1 MLILQAPKTSPWYV
15 LKLEAGLFAGN
26 GISIDT
32 DSKKDFIGHLSYNN
46 STPKMKYGVGIS
58 LYDGFIFQPTN
69 KVYTLA
75 NNVFVENSDAANLN
89 GFAKRQYL
97 GVDAQISTSSML
109 GLTSLRA
116 EYLMGTQPGSSSS
129 SNSPTATATV
139 TGDTYIRSFTGGY
152 IHFVQDIADT
162 KHSITVKYDWYD
174 PNSKINGEMIGLTNS
189 KTGKADMAYSTIGVG
204 YFYRLNQNVKLSAY
218 YDFISN
224 EKTKVKGY
232 YHNVNDNLLTI
243 RMQYK
248 F

>member
-1 MLILQAPKTSPWYV
+1 
-15 LKLEAGLFAGN
+15 
-26 GISIDT
+26 
-32 DSKKDFIGHLSYNN
+32 
-46 STPKMKYGVGIS
+46 MKYGAGVSFYNG
-58 LYDGFIFQPTN
+58 YIFQPTN
-69 KVYTLA
+69 KIYTIE
-75 NNVFVENSDAANLN
+75 NNIFTENSDPANLN
-89 GFAKRQYL
+89 GFAKRQYF
-97 GVDAQISTSSML
+97 GVDAQFSTSSLL

-129 SNSPTATATV
+129 TSSPAATATV

-152 IHFVQDIADT
+152 VHFVQDIADT

-174 PNSKINGEMIGLTNS
+174 PNSKISGDLVGITGS
-189 KTGKADMAYSTIGVG
+189 KTGKVDMAYSTIGVG
-204 YFYRLNQNVKLSAY
+204 YFYRMNQNVKLSAY
-218 YDFISN
+218 YDFITN